1 MKTNTWMKESSV
13 KNEAKEVK
21 AAECKSN
28 VCGRT
33 YDEETSFSQI
43 NFQTFQDILD
53 KRNELLNSVKHQ

>member
-1 MKTNTWMKESSV
+1 MKTNIWVKESSV
-13 KNEAKEVK
+13 KNESNVK
-21 AAECKSN
+21 KAEDCKSN

-53 KRNELLNSVKHQ
+53 KRNELLNSVKHF